1 MLKKEK
7 QYIELLIK
15 ELLFI
20 DKYHKHSLFYQ
31 AENNKLGD
39 MVNDMCSQSLFDSD
53 AGSVRVSQRGKE
65 WLADM
70 AKELKLVV
78 KPIPLIRDYRFD
90 TLLDLHKAIQQGN
103 ISPNDLTG
111 HDCKSELFVN
121 NKDGFTLFTDYY
133 GSSRACKAIC
143 ELLGIEY
150 SQE

>member
-53 AGSVRVSQRGKE
+53 AGSVWVSQRGKE
-65 WLADM
+65 WLRKM
-70 AKELKLVV
+70 VIELKLLE
-78 KPIPLIRDYRFD
+78 KPHKVDLIYDSVTMLYDNIRRG
-90 TLLDLHKAIQQGN
+90 LLN
-103 ISPNDLTG
+103 PSDLTG
-111 HDCKSELFVN
+111 HDCKGELFVN
-121 NKDGFTLFTDYY
+121 TPKGVTLFTRYY
-133 GSSRACKAIC
+133 GNSRACKDIC
-143 ELLGIEY
+143 ELLGIQY